1 MIVTS
6 FHQAGVRAYLLKLSY
21 DLERLGLDGVKLE
34 VAWGQGYGEVSA
46 ANAGFADQ
54 EELDLRVTYEPH
66 GGRLEG
72 LRVEVE
78 YIDWQVPDLEAPS
91 EELTQFRAI
100 VNYAIPLL

>member
-1 MIVTS
+1 M
-6 FHQAGVRAYLLKLSY
+6 
-21 DLERLGLDGVKLE
+21 
-34 VAWGQGYGEVSA
+34 AWGQGFGEVSE

-54 EELDLRVTYEPH
+54 EELDLRVSYEPH

-78 YIDWQVPDLEAPS
+78 YIDWQVPDLVAPS
-91 EELTQFRAI
+91 DELTQFRAI